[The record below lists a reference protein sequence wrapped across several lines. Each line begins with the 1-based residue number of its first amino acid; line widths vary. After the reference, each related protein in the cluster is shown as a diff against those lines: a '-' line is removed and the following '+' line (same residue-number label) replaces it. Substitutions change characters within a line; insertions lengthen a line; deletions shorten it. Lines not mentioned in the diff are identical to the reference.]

1 MALIRAIGRWGLT
14 WLVVNAIVGSAVFG
28 LPAEYVTLLGR
39 TSVLAVIVGGF
50 STAIIIA
57 CTAEVASKIPEP
69 GGSYIYARTVFGR
82 FAGIQVGWF
91 SWAVRLTATA
101 AGASLFVSYL
111 GGLIPSVEHG
121 LQRALVLTLLLGG
134 LTAGNYI
141 GVRSGANLSSF
152 FAVVKISLLIAL
164 GLYGTFHS
172 SGQIIVPA
180 LPEIA
185 APGIKNWFEA
195 LLLLSFMYGG
205 FETALMPLGEVEN
218 PRRVVP
224 FALGAGLALCIAIYS
239 LIQVAVLNT
248 PGAEGSARPL
258 AVVASAFFGPMGTVL
273 TSIGAMVCIYGYL
286 SASVLGS
293 PRLAYALA
301 DKGDFPPFLA
311 RLHPR
316 FETPHLSIVLFG
328 VCTWAI
334 AVTGSFRAALALSI
348 GARLVTYG
356 TTCAALVPLRRYHP
370 ERGGFTIPF
379 GPVLSAL
386 GVAMTLVLVTR
397 VHQREAIAL
406 AVTGIFATLNWWWI
420 STRQPEKGKTRSAAA
435 RT

>member
-1 MALIRAIGRWGLT
+1 VALIRAIGRWGLT

-28 LPAEYVTLLGR
+28 LPTEYVALLGR
-39 TSVLAVIVGGF
+39 ASVLAVIVGGL

-111 GGLIPSVEHG
+111 GGLVPSLEHG
-121 LQRALVLTLLLGG
+121 WQRAVVLTLLLGG
-134 LTAGNYI
+134 LTAGNYV
-141 GVRSGANLSSF
+141 GVRSGANLSSV
-152 FAVVKISLLIAL
+152 FAVLKLSLLIAL
-164 GLYGTFHS
+164 GLYGAVF
-172 SGQIIVPA
+172 SGGQGVSLA
-180 LPEIA
+180 MPEIA

-224 FALGAGLALCIAIYS
+224 FALGVGLALCIAIYS

-248 PGAEGSARPL
+248 PSAQSSARPL
-258 AVVASAFFGPMGTVL
+258 AVVASTLFGPLGAVVTDL
-273 TSIGAMVCIYGYL
+273 GAMVCIYGYL

-301 DKGDFPPFLA
+301 EKGDFPPFLA
-311 RLHPR
+311 TLHPR
-316 FETPHLSIVLFG
+316 FKTPHRSIVLFG
-328 VCTWAI
+328 LCTWAI

-356 TTCAALVPLRRYHP
+356 TTCAALIPLRHYHP
-370 ERGGFTIPF
+370 GRRGFTIPF
-379 GPVLSAL
+379 GPVLSVL
-386 GVAMTLVLVTR
+386 GVSMTLVLVTR
-397 VHQREAIAL
+397 MHQREVIVL
-406 AVTGIFATLNWWWI
+406 AVTGLIAALNWRWVSRHSGI
-420 STRQPEKGKTRSAAA
+420 RGAPG
-435 RT
+435 

>member
-1 MALIRAIGRWGLT
+1 MPLIRAIGRWGLT

-28 LPAEYVTLLGR
+28 LPAEYVTLLGK

-121 LQRALVLTLLLGG
+121 WPRAVVLTLLLGG

-141 GVRSGANLSSF
+141 GVRSGANLSSL
-152 FAVVKISLLIAL
+152 FAVVKISLLIGL
-164 GLYGTFHS
+164 GLYGAAHS
-172 SGQIIVPA
+172 GGQGVTVA
-180 LPEIA
+180 MSDVA
-185 APGIKNWFEA
+185 APGVRNWFEA

-224 FALGAGLALCIAIYS
+224 FALAVGLAICIAIYS
-239 LIQVAVLNT
+239 LIQIAVLNT
-248 PGAEGSARPL
+248 PGAQSSARPL
-258 AVVASAFFGPMGTVL
+258 AVVASGLFGPVGAVI

-301 DKGDFPPFLA
+301 EKGDFPPFLA

-316 FETPHLSIVLFG
+316 FKTPHLSIVLFG
-328 VCTWAI
+328 ACTWAV

-356 TTCAALVPLRRYHP
+356 TTCAALMPLRRNQP
-370 ERGGFTIPF
+370 ERRGFTIPF
-379 GPVLSAL
+379 GPLLSVL

-406 AVTGIFATLNWWWI
+406 AATGVVATLNWWWI
-420 STRQPEKGKTRSAAA
+420 SRRSSA
-435 RT
+435 